1 MDIQNDRVKFARAYA
16 MTAHKSAETWGD
28 GSDYYKTHLDEVYE
42 IVMRYELGEI
52 YQIGAYLH
60 DILEDTY
67 IRFDDINNDFG
78 WEVTLMVFC
87 VTDERGSY
95 RTERKN
101 KTYPKILS
109 NQYAPILKLC
119 DRIANV
125 GNAKRN
131 NKHEILNMYR
141 RENEDFLTGI
151 GAGGTRYGLI
161 GDMVV
166 ELDSLLND

>member
-1 MDIQNDRVKFARAYA
+1 MDIQNNRVQFARAYA

-42 IVMRYELGEI
+42 IVMRYELSEI

-67 IRFDDINNDFG
+67 VRFDAINKDFG
-78 WEVTLMVFC
+78 WEVALMVFC
-87 VTDERGSY
+87 VTDEPGNN

-101 KTYPKILS
+101 KTYPKIMS
-109 NQYAPILKLC
+109 NTHAPILKLC

-125 GNAKRN
+125 ANAKKN
-131 NKHEILNMYR
+131 NRHDLFNMYK

-151 GAGGTRYGLI
+151 GAGGTRYGLL
-161 GDMVV
+161 GNMVV
-166 ELDSLLND
+166 ELDELFQD